1 MPLTDEQK
9 AELKKKFD
17 SFDVDKDGTISIA
30 ELKAVCESMGLNKSE
45 LEIAE
50 YIDRADKDGSGTVDF
65 DEYCQHYAEIDEQR
79 MWELF
84 QKYDTKNGTE
94 EGNGYLDLEELTALV
109 KDLNFRNIKK
119 RTIKYFMK
127 QLDTNGDKKISFEEF
142 KAMNRTKLMK
152 K

>member
-1 MPLTDEQK
+1 MML
-9 AELKKKFD
+9 
-17 SFDVDKDGTISIA
+17 I
-30 ELKAVCESMGLNKSE
+30 
-45 LEIAE
+45 
-50 YIDRADKDGSGTVDF
+50 
-65 DEYCQHYAEIDEQR
+65 
-79 MWELF
+79 

-109 KDLNFRNIKK
+109 KDLNFKNIKK

-127 QLDTNGDKKISFEEF
+127 QLDTNGDKKISFEGKIFWPNGVPNKEAIYMLYFYLITEF